1 MISHMEINDNGSN
14 DYILGGEFYEEHR
27 KGSKLEF
34 IDLDLLTEQKK
45 RLQAYER
52 KNFPV
57 YYLGWEE
64 EEGNSGRTGNW
75 SLQKPENFDLEK

>member
-1 MISHMEINDNGSN
+1 MAPQSEMTESGIH
-14 DYILGGEFYEEHR
+14 DYMLGGEFHEETR
-27 KGSKLEF
+27 KGQKYEY

-45 RLQAYER
+45 RLQVYER

-64 EEGNSGRTGNW
+64 EEGNSGRKGNW
-75 SLQKPENFDLEK
+75 SLQKPENFNLEK

>member
-1 MISHMEINDNGSN
+1 MAPHSEMTESGNH
-14 DYILGGEFYEEHR
+14 DYLLGGEFNEN
-27 KGSKLEF
+27 KGSSKYDY

-45 RLQAYER
+45 RLQIYER

-64 EEGNSGRTGNW
+64 EEGNSGRKSNW
-75 SLQKPENFDLEK
+75 SLQKPDNFNLEK